1 MQGGNRP
8 RLSSCAV
15 MSVMQHWRGAQAHQM
30 PGLIKQPNIF
40 PGRMKRPL
48 YKFSLGASR
57 RPQIFSLG
65 AHLFRLVLYH
75 SLVSPVRAQGPPLFP
90 LAWAECLRVN
100 LGLSLFCTWNPRTSS
115 GGSPFK
121 SQTQSP
127 QLYTSH
133 HSIQALLVCDLGCWI
148 NGPITPKHWEL
159 GLNLWSVG
167 GQTFGH

>member
-1 MQGGNRP
+1 M
-8 RLSSCAV
+8 
-15 MSVMQHWRGAQAHQM
+15 HQM

-57 RPQIFSLG
+57 RPQIFFLG

-100 LGLSLFCTWNPRTSS
+100 LGLSLFCTWNPVLVVLPSNPRPSLLSCTHLITR
-115 GGSPFK
+115 FK
-121 SQTQSP
+121 LSLFMAWAVELTAPSP
-127 QLYTSH
+127 QNIGS
-133 HSIQALLVCDLGCWI
+133 
-148 NGPITPKHWEL
+148 
-159 GLNLWSVG
+159 
-167 GQTFGH
+167 